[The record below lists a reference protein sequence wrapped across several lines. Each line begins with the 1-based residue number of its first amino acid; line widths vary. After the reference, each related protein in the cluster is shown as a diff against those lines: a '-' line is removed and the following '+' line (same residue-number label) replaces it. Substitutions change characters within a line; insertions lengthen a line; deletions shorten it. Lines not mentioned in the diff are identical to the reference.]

1 MSWNDSGW
9 SSWFRNSSLLW
20 TFPLSKTTKQF
31 ERVENL
37 RLVQGL
43 FLWSDKINRFFLTI
57 APVYC
62 LNSKTFP
69 TMKHQVD
76 LISFSKILLALF
88 RFSWDTPKIFR
99 VHELNPQNSGN
110 LNKWVMQMAVE
121 SIVRKVLT
129 DKMKK
134 KKVTKFSHSKNVVGN
149 PASTLF
155 SWVFLQSIFLSLF
168 HLVAACVFLFIP
180 SLS

>member
-1 MSWNDSGW
+1 MRLDSRNLFFWCCKNAKEILPFIIKLLSFFKQNLSWNDSGW
-9 SSWFRNSSLLW
+9 SSWFRNSPLLW

-43 FLWSDKINRFFLTI
+43 FLLVALIKLIDFFSP

-76 LISFSKILLALF
+76 LISFSKILLA
-88 RFSWDTPKIFR
+88 RF
-99 VHELNPQNSGN
+99 H
-110 LNKWVMQMAVE
+110 
-121 SIVRKVLT
+121 
-129 DKMKK
+129 
-134 KKVTKFSHSKNVVGN
+134 FSYGTHQKYSECMN
-149 PASTLF
+149 
-155 SWVFLQSIFLSLF
+155 
-168 HLVAACVFLFIP
+168 
-180 SLS
+180 